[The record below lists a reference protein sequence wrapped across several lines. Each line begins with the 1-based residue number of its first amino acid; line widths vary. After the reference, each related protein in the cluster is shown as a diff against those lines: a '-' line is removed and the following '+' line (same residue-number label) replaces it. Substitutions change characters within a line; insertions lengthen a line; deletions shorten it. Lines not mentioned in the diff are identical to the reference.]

1 MTTRP
6 LPGEF
11 ELIERLFAPLAA
23 DAVGARGL
31 RNDAARI
38 DPPPGEA
45 LIATKDLM
53 VGGVHFPLD
62 EAPGNVAAK
71 LLRVNLSDLAAM
83 GARPL
88 GYLMGLALSAE
99 IDLDWIEQFTA
110 SLADD
115 QARFGLSLLGGDTVR
130 TPGPLCLS
138 LTALGSAP
146 AGSEL
151 LRDGAEPGDL
161 IAVSG
166 TVGDGALG
174 LAVYQGVLGELAE
187 CHAGHLL
194 DRFRRPEP
202 RLELGLALRGL
213 AHAAIDV
220 SDGLIAD
227 LGHIVEASGVGARI
241 EAADVPLSDAAR
253 AVLAAQPARLS
264 DCLTGGDDYELL
276 FTVAPAER
284 ATLDRLAAELGIPL
298 AVIGRVESEAGVRV
312 IGAEG
317 APLTLVRAG
326 YRHF

>member
-1 MTTRP
+1 MTVRP

-11 ELIERLFAPLAA
+11 DLIERLFAPLAA
-23 DAVGARGL
+23 NALGARGL
-31 RNDAARI
+31 RDDAARI

-45 LIATKDLM
+45 LIVTKDLM

-88 GYLMGLALSAE
+88 GYLMGLAVPSE
-99 IDLDWIEQFTA
+99 IDLYWMEQFTA
-110 SLADD
+110 SLAAD
-115 QARFGLSLLGGDTVR
+115 QVHFGLSLLGGDTVK

-151 LRDGAEPGDL
+151 TRDGAEPGDL

-174 LAVYQGVLGELAE
+174 LALHQGALGELDE
-187 CHAGHLL
+187 RHAAHLL

-202 RLELGLALRGL
+202 RLGLGLALRGL

-227 LGHIVEASGVGARI
+227 LGHIAEASGVGARI
-241 EAADVPLSDAAR
+241 EAAEVPLSDAAR
-253 AVLAAQPARLS
+253 AVLAIQPARLN
-264 DCLTGGDDYELL
+264 DCLSGGDDYELL
-276 FTVAPAER
+276 FTLAPAER
-284 ATLDRLAAELGIPL
+284 ATLERLATELGFSL
-298 AVIGRVESEAGVRV
+298 AVIGRVEAEPGVRV
-312 IGAEG
+312 IAADGT
-317 APLTLVRAG
+317 PLALVRAG
-326 YRHF
+326 YSHF

>member
-6 LPGEF
+6 LPNEF

-23 DAVGARGL
+23 NAVGARGL

-62 EAPGNVAAK
+62 EAPGNIAAK

-88 GYLMGLALSAE
+88 GYLMGLALPGGV
-99 IDLDWIEQFTA
+99 DLDWMEQFTT
-110 SLADD
+110 SLAQD

-151 LRDGAEPGDL
+151 MRDGAKPGDL

-166 TVGDGALG
+166 TIGDGTLG
-174 LAVYQGVLGELAE
+174 LALHQGDLDELDQR
-187 CHAGHLL
+187 HRVFLL
-194 DRFRRPEP
+194 ERFRRPEP
-202 RLELGLALRGL
+202 RLALGLALRGL
-213 AHAAIDV
+213 ARAAIDV

-227 LGHIVEASGVGARI
+227 LGHIAEASGVGARI
-241 EAADVPLSDAAR
+241 EAAEVPLSDAAR
-253 AVLAAQPARLS
+253 AVLANQPARLT
-264 DCLTGGDDYELL
+264 DCLSGGDDYELL
-276 FTVAPAER
+276 FTLAPAER
-284 ATLDRLAAELGIPL
+284 AALEHLTDELGIAL
-298 AVIGRVESEAGVRV
+298 AVIGRVEAEPGVRV
-312 IGAEG
+312 IAADGT
-317 APLTLVRAG
+317 PLALAQAG

>member
-6 LPGEF
+6 MPDEF
-11 ELIERLFAPLAA
+11 ELIERLFAPLAV
-23 DAVGARGL
+23 DAAGARGL

-45 LIATKDLM
+45 LVVTKDLM

-62 EAPGNVAAK
+62 ETPANVAAK

-88 GYLMGLALSAE
+88 GYLMGLALTAQ

-110 SLADD
+110 SLALD
-115 QARFGLSLLGGDTVR
+115 QARFGLALLGGDTVR

-146 AGSEL
+146 VGSEL
-151 LRDGAEPGDL
+151 TRDGAEAGDL

-166 TVGDGALG
+166 TIGDGALG
-174 LAVYQGVLGELAE
+174 LAVHQGGLDDLGER
-187 CHAGHLL
+187 HAAFLL
-194 DRFRRPEP
+194 ERFRRPEP
-202 RLELGLALRGL
+202 RLGLGLALRGL
-213 AHAAIDV
+213 AHVAIDV

-227 LGHIVEASGVGARI
+227 LGHIAEASGVGARI
-241 EAADVPLSDAAR
+241 EAAQVPFSDAAR
-253 AVLAAQPARLS
+253 AVLAAQPARLN
-264 DCLTGGDDYELL
+264 DCLSGGDDYELL
-276 FTVAPAER
+276 FTVAPTEQSTLER
-284 ATLDRLAAELGIPL
+284 LTAELGVPL
-298 AVIGRVESEAGVRV
+298 AVIGRVETEPGVRA
-312 IGAEG
+312 IGADG
-317 APLTLVRAG
+317 APLTLVRSG